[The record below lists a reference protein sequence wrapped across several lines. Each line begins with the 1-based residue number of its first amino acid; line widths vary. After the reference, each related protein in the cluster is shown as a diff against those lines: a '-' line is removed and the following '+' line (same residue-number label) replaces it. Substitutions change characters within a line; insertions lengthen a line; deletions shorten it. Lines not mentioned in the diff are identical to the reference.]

1 MSKSKKRGLRVGHYR
16 ITPLGICTIV
26 VLLVAAAAA
35 VAIPMISNMDPTAN
49 VESQQIVSSTP
60 TPTATVSASTSPEA
74 TATAEPTAVAP
85 TATPKPT
92 ATPEPERRSATIRVL
107 GEIMMET
114 DLLKS
119 AYNVA
124 DKTFDFSPMFAEIA
138 DSIGNADYTIADVEG
153 TLGDTNG
160 FSGKQDEMLT
170 PSAVL
175 SALSNAGVDMLM
187 MANDHA
193 LDGGFAELQAGI
205 ANVKAA
211 GLDYIG
217 VATSAEE
224 KAAPVVKDIN
234 GIKVG
239 FAAYCEKL
247 NVKKVEK
254 EAKEYGINLVT
265 NSNAAADLQNLRTAG
280 AEVVVALINWG
291 EMYNHTPNENQQKIA
306 QILVASGAD
315 VILGYN
321 PHAVQPVTWMEVA
334 VDEQTTRRALCLGA
348 PGSFLSNQRKAG
360 TDCGMIFEFTLKEQ
374 EDGAIAVESPQYI
387 PTYTLRYENA
397 DGAYQYRTVAISD
410 YPAETTGELP
420 EGMAQTDIEY
430 MQKLLTAMQSVVGP
444 EAAIITE

>member
-1 MSKSKKRGLRVGHYR
+1 MSKSKKRGIRIGHYR
-16 ITPLGICTIV
+16 ITPLGIGTIV
-26 VLLVAAAAA
+26 VLLVAIALA
-35 VAIPMISNMDPTAN
+35 VALPMINKDLTTDAENQQVVSNN
-49 VESQQIVSSTP
+49 P
-60 TPTATVSASTSPEA
+60 TPTAEVSASASPEA
-74 TATAEPTAVAP
+74 TATVKPTAVAP

-92 ATPEPERRSATIRVL
+92 ATPEPEPRSATIRVL

-119 AYNVA
+119 AYNVT
-124 DKTFDFSPMFAEIA
+124 DKTFDFSPMFSEIA
-138 DSIGNADYTIADVEG
+138 DSIGNADYTIADIEG

-160 FSGKQDEMLT
+160 FSGKDKEMLT
-170 PSAVL
+170 PSSVL
-175 SALSNAGVDMLM
+175 NALSGAGVDMLM

-211 GLDYIG
+211 GLDSIG

-247 NVKKVEK
+247 NVKKVDK
-254 EAKEYGINLVT
+254 EAKEYGINLIT
-265 NSNAAADLQNLRTAG
+265 NSNAAADIQNLRTAG
-280 AEVVVALINWG
+280 AEIVVALVNWG
-291 EMYNHTPNENQQKIA
+291 EMYSHTPNENQMKIA

-374 EDGAIAVESPQYI
+374 ADGSVAVESPQYI

-397 DGAYQYRTVAISD
+397 EGIYQYRTVAIND
-410 YPAETTGELP
+410 YTGQTSGELP
-420 EGMAQTDIEY
+420 EGMVQTDIEY
-430 MQKLLTAMQSVVGP
+430 MQKLLTAMQSVVGA
-444 EAAIITE
+444 EAAVIAE